1 MAQLRPEDIVQFYK
15 ESEPDAKGNQL
26 FKCEY
31 CRQESKPDF
40 IVDYIRMIRHLYEE
54 HNKSEIMEDPK
65 YESVK
70 MSFNLS
76 REYQYKTDSGICLE
90 SNCGVTVKSKFGRAL
105 PFKNHSITH
114 HADDKKN
121 FFAKAVG
128 IVSGQKILNNYEIMD
143 IENATCIF
151 CQTSLPLKDLDLHPA
166 KVLEDLSRHL
176 IPHVDE
182 APEILDNEV
191 PLLEEALIQIE
202 LDEEEKIHLEVKD
215 KKKKKIFGLQ
225 SIDEEVVMEETLRT
239 IEPEVS
245 PEDLNTLLQQ
255 YNSKIIG
262 KKYLLVQCQI
272 NKCGLRYT
280 FINDKLYRIHNHWE
294 IYHGP
299 KKKVLKNLREKRREA
314 ATQISHQA
322 ERYVIQEVHIVESGQ
337 SIPNEDVPETPDSSE
352 IRSAM
357 TQSSSSVEYKP
368 GQPSLSG
375 GEDVPEASVSGEM
388 QSTTTQSL
396 LTGEPL
402 SK

>member
-255 YNSKIIG
+255 YNSKIIAI
-262 KKYLLVQCQI
+262 KHEEASITIKIRHMHTLMERDEKDNQRKIL
-272 NKCGLRYT
+272 
-280 FINDKLYRIHNHWE
+280 E
-294 IYHGP
+294 
-299 KKKVLKNLREKRREA
+299 KVLKNLREKRREA

-322 ERYVIQEVHIVESGQ
+322 ERSGQ